1 MSTETRLEDLM
12 DASGELLAQVAD
24 EKGPEIAALRDRLTK
39 GLKEAKQYLADT
51 AQQAGEQIKDTAVA
65 VDDYVHDSPWI
76 SIGIA
81 ATVAAALGYAAGMAN
96 ARPRRRF
103 GIF

>member
-1 MSTETRLEDLM
+1 MNTETRLEDLM

-24 EKGPEIAALRDRLTK
+24 EKGAEIVALRQRLTK
-39 GLKEAKQYLADT
+39 GITEVRQYLADT

-65 VDDYVHDSPWI
+65 VDEYVHDSPWV

-81 ATVAAALGYAAGMAN
+81 ATVAAVLGYAAGAAS
-96 ARPRRRF
+96 ARPRKLF
-103 GIF
+103 GLF

>member
-1 MSTETRLEDLM
+1 MNTENRLEDLM

-24 EKGPEIAALRDRLTK
+24 EKGPEIAALRSRLTK
-39 GLKEAKQYLADT
+39 GIADLKQYLAST

-65 VDDYVHDSPWI
+65 VDDYVHDSPWV

-81 ATVAAALGYAAGMAN
+81 ATVAALLGYAAGA
-96 ARPRRRF
+96 ATTRPRKVF
-103 GIF
+103 GLF

>member
-1 MSTETRLEDLM
+1 MNTENRLEDLM

-24 EKGPEIAALRDRLTK
+24 EKGPEIAALRARLIK
-39 GLKEAKQYLADT
+39 GIAEVKQYLAST

-65 VDDYVHDSPWI
+65 VDDYVHDSPWV

-81 ATVAAALGYAAGMAN
+81 ATVAAMLGYAAGA
-96 ARPRRRF
+96 ASTRPRKVLGLF
-103 GIF
+103 